1 MDYANRIVNP
11 KVEYEEEQEQEEE
24 DNGADTFEALTTE
37 ELMLI
42 AGSSDHATRLGQ
54 VQNGVKD
61 AYRQVVEKLIR
72 RTGILCKDDMDKLQ
86 RKLLKR
92 LVTDFRRQVVP
103 RPQNYNAGGNLERY
117 EV

>member
-1 MDYANRIVNP
+1 M
-11 KVEYEEEQEQEEE
+11 EYEEGQEQEEE
-24 DNGADTFEALTTE
+24 ETRTDTFEALTTE

-42 AGSSDHATRLGQ
+42 AGSSDHTKRLEQIQYGAEE
-54 VQNGVKD
+54 VPVKD
-61 AYRQVVEKLIR
+61 AYRQVVEKLIK

-103 RPQNYNAGGNLERY
+103 RPQDYNAGGGLERH